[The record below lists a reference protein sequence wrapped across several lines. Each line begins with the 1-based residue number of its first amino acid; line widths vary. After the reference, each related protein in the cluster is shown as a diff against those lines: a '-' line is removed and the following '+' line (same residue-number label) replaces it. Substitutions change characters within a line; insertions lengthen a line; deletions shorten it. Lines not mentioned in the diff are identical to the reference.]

1 MIEQLSPM
9 LAAQAEP
16 FDSDEHLFE
25 VKWNGVRTL
34 AAVEGGRRR
43 AWGREL
49 SDYASRYPELEMLRG
64 LPDGALLD
72 GELVVLRD
80 GRAELDELMRRHHLV
95 SPRKIQEASHFLP
108 ATYIVFDLLYA
119 GGRSLLGR
127 PLDERRRRLE
137 ELLAAQHDPRLVF
150 SAGVVGGGQAF
161 FRQVVEQG
169 HEGAMAKHL
178 KSRYLPGR
186 RGQAWRKIKPFQSIP
201 CVVLGYTPSRQ
212 GFRSLL
218 VGAVWGRK
226 LQYVAELT
234 SGFTQEAKRQLA
246 PRLPSLVRSQPAV
259 ACSKRACWVEPEIYC
274 EVRFLER
281 TARGR
286 LRGAHYRGLIEQ

>member
-1 MIEQLSPM
+1 MIERLSPM

-34 AAVEGGRRR
+34 VAVEAGHWR

-95 SPRKIQEASHFLP
+95 SLRKIQEASRFLP

-119 GGRSLLGR
+119 GGHGVRALRPAGKASGHQAILRRSGLADWFDNQL
-127 PLDERRRRLE
+127 RR
-137 ELLAAQHDPRLVF
+137 
-150 SAGVVGGGQAF
+150 
-161 FRQVVEQG
+161 
-169 HEGAMAKHL
+169 K
-178 KSRYLPGR
+178 
-186 RGQAWRKIKPFQSIP
+186 
-201 CVVLGYTPSRQ
+201 
-212 GFRSLL
+212 
-218 VGAVWGRK
+218 
-226 LQYVAELT
+226 
-234 SGFTQEAKRQLA
+234 
-246 PRLPSLVRSQPAV
+246 
-259 ACSKRACWVEPEIYC
+259 
-274 EVRFLER
+274 
-281 TARGR
+281 
-286 LRGAHYRGLIEQ
+286 